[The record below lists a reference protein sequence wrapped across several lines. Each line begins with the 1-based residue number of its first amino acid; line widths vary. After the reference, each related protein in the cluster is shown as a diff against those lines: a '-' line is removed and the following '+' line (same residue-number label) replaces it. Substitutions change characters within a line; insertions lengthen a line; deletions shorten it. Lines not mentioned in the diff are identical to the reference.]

1 MNKTFTVTFN
11 SLPKTLDE
19 MKALPEASLITPEGT
34 AALFLAAMC
43 LYPENKDE
51 AYKMIDFISGPR
63 EVSNMERQ
71 FIRDRMMDKEY
82 LPFSYFKGAVPTNNY
97 TPDTPYVLE
106 FSDNPYSYN
115 EENYINLYIS
125 SGGADSPRAIKLRHQ
140 GSTNKWF
147 LWEQFLLVG
156 IRIPVSEDPW
166 A

>member
-19 MKALPEASLITPEGT
+19 MKALPEASLSTPEGT

-106 FSDNPYSYN
+106 FSDNPYSYK